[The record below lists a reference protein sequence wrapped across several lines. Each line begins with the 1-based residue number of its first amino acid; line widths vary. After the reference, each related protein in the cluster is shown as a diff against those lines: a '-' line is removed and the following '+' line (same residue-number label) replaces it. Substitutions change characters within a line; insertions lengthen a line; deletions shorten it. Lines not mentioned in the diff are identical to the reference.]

1 MLTLDHSKHFFSQL
15 ARVLGTKLPGSG
27 TAASFLA
34 TIKSWEKKG
43 EFAREELV
51 SSELL
56 PWLSSRDSQAHLSK
70 EEVVSRVQGQL
81 PPLGFLLNG
90 PPPGGALARE
100 SYSVEQDSTSG
111 KCLLVDD
118 YGVEVES
125 FDSEADA
132 REFARGSSTRYATH
146 STAGGE
152 HYREL
157 LITLPKNEAAG
168 PDERGANYFSGH
180 WTGIANVV
188 AHVRFDERLSL
199 EGRRVLFCQE
209 FQSDWHQ
216 EGRRRGYC
224 DDPPLTEEQQSRLD
238 ILLSA
243 KEQAGGVALSPQDEQ
258 DLAALSMLREQKAA
272 ELSRNGVAGGPYKK
286 SWPLVAFKEALLW
299 AALYGFDALAW
310 TKGEEHIK
318 RYSHLRKNADTI
330 QWIKLSENNY
340 LVNAFEH
347 GRDVVVRSG
356 MTVSDLVDALGET
369 AAAQIASSPFS
380 DGEITGAKLRVDDK
394 GMYGFYDHI
403 MPKIVDKYLKRWKT
417 KTNEIDILKDTKN
430 HWYVVP
436 ASEFHKGRV
445 PAGEKEWVVAS
456 ANGRR
461 DRSFH
466 DEEDALDR
474 ADFLNDTFAAH
485 GFYISEDMRSSLV
498 AGQPLFSASEIE
510 ESAPTEV
517 EITRERDSVE
527 RAYYGYSDGRSKG
540 LRVWISPDDF
550 LALAAPSLGGT
561 VEARAGR
568 MGAFDNEKFNGTD
581 YLPHL
586 QIERDGQVVDHEG
599 RARALVAKRSGVAK
613 IPVTISMY
621 RPVADVDGFP
631 KNLIPQKGGQPVEIK
646 GGRLVSKLSAPAS
659 ERAPRYSQENPAIPV
674 KESPEASAI
683 AAAITK
689 TMVGGAAV
697 RFEYIQFNR
706 AFFTPFG
713 GAWTDREST
722 FGVAELTEKEVLA
735 ALHDK
740 AQAYKIEK
748 EEYYANPDTRRR
760 SELSEEAG
768 VESGRTGVDGV
779 GAADANRN
787 RSHEDQD
794 GQRDVREDQTQGI
807 VGSTITD
814 PVQMV
819 EPVTDI
825 EKKYLGRNRSIGHL
839 TNRQAITE
847 LLLSGVTPSAREKLK
862 ERLHD
867 HVLGEY
873 GAVKFADID
882 ETIADLHGAG
892 IPYVYGRVD
901 GGNLGGLNDYR
912 GNHYDADADIKEIW
926 GKEYVAAARK
936 YGAVIGRDQGDEFK
950 EVWPNYT
957 RAEVEEIRA
966 DIEKNIRARADER
979 GLTDVFH
986 PKIKMPTGAL
996 YTAYGY
1002 VDAATTPEGK
1012 PAFRDMDREA
1022 DFLQKEM
1029 KITYEIEQAI
1039 ARGYVQLEGTKEYRQ
1054 KEEGD
1059 ELTELQQEMRIA
1071 EGSGEQRGPG
1081 VYNQDEHK
1089 PRDGSQGQGDTGAVE
1104 EDYGSSQVEVPSG
1117 ESSHGGIITVL
1128 PPWEIDD
1135 GLFPVSA
1142 AAPASPPKFTIE
1154 PLREKS
1160 ILVKGDSA
1168 TIFTRLEAAGIKASG
1183 VPNATHGGLTFAKKH
1198 EVAIRKALDVN
1209 EPSVS
1214 VIQEGFSHE
1223 MEPQKRAPAGIGN
1236 KNIQRGG
1243 EIPAAIT
1250 WENPTEAQ
1258 LEEEWKTE
1266 DLETLFFSGY
1276 PKPDQAL
1283 AYKRH
1288 WFANMSSFSKAE
1300 AVDPDDVKRELYIT
1314 DSDEQLAANI
1324 EHMNKNVPAVRA
1336 MLESG
1341 KAPMPLL
1348 IRKEGKLKV
1357 LGGRT
1362 RMSLAAMAGQEVKAL
1377 VIDDSKMREIFY
1389 PLRRADFLERGWSLF
1404 AFDKSEARQGVIDYI
1419 EGKTS
1424 ALPTMSVDANMPRE
1438 KVQLEIERL
1447 RKHLG
1452 APEDVATEQAMVES
1466 AQVKETPQ
1474 SLNSSAAELQ
1484 EGKIKDFG
1492 EKIGGAR
1499 KDLAE
1504 KGGARPKVAMKESG
1518 SPWRNRFKVMENGIN
1533 QGEWII
1539 ADTKSKSRWGNTMSQ
1554 KFSSEDEAQKAVPL
1568 FAVAAAFSAHQES
1581 DGKWEVYKKIG
1592 DRKRLKM
1599 TEKAFPSREEA
1610 MKYMAL
1616 NAEVLLETKTSF
1628 GEEILP
1634 VPEIAIR
1641 NGAARRTKDAT
1652 PEMFMEIFA
1661 PRAIEFGNWNNQEER
1676 QLIMNHAF
1684 DGLLD
1689 LSDVLGLPPKALMLD
1704 GDLAIAFGARGQGLV
1719 GAKAHYET
1727 GYGVINLTKMRGAGS
1742 LAHEW
1747 MHALDHYLARIDTK
1761 AKSEKVINKRGDKV
1775 YADQDK
1781 SRLFQSH
1788 GPSIGSA
1795 MRSELKE
1802 AYSNLIKG
1810 LLRKAEQYVE
1820 DSRVADEFLA
1830 KARQNLREK
1839 LDGVRNDLA
1848 DDLAAKYNWRKIKK
1862 GLYPAS
1868 AEQLAEFDLR
1878 AGLLVEGGDLETE
1891 YRYNKTE
1898 EEREG
1903 SAGKKMRRSALGA
1916 LMSGRHSNDTLDAIS
1931 AIYKA
1936 VRNRSGFAKE
1946 YSGPLDRVSAAMRG
1960 YRDRLKMFEEAK
1972 SGTEKTKTVPTNYAI
1987 EARKMDQARA
1997 GEYWSQPHEMVARA
2011 FAAYVEDKIAENGGQ
2026 SDFIVYRA
2034 HGGILLPM
2042 IDGFIARPYPEGKE
2056 RESINRA
2063 FDNFVSTVKIKATD
2077 KGVALYS
2084 KTGITTAS
2092 DRKYF
2097 DLAEDPEKNQAEL
2110 QRMVDDAAR
2119 EAGYTVGPVW
2129 HGTRRQFNTFAANK
2143 PLSAFGNPE
2152 GIYFTDDYREAE
2164 EWSMDVDGAKDD
2176 RSRVVKAY
2184 LKIEEGNGVV
2194 REKHGNKEYIVFTP
2208 EQVKSADIVVRDD
2221 ADNIIPLSQRF
2232 NPAESDIRHAKIS
2245 EQTGTTIG
2253 QVEAELRTFL
2263 GSGYDNLTALGKL
2276 RVVQSVAEL
2285 PRWENLL
2292 NMVAYHGSPHQF
2304 DKFSM
2309 EKIGTGE
2316 GVQAYGHGL
2325 YFSGAKEVAEYYRKT
2340 VPNKTNDELAQ
2351 YLKAHSSEA
2360 YDVIADVVGKQPDM
2374 GADDYFVG
2382 EMVRKLM
2389 TSVTARPMTI
2399 LGEDYLRV
2407 QRAVDSLPSLG
2418 QIYEVE
2424 LAPQE
2429 DEYLLWD
2436 KPLSEQSETVKT
2448 ALDKAVSGLENDDK
2462 YQGEFLRRGLGP
2474 DYVGGAIYRSIVA
2487 VYSIHDNDLNGV
2499 KMASEFLHRAGIRG
2513 IKYLDG
2519 DSRAK
2524 GEGNYNYVIFNDQ
2537 DVKITDLYSR
2547 SKQKIGG
2554 AYDPSTD
2561 TMFLVADGIA
2571 LGSAES
2577 VLFHEGFH
2585 RAKTRGDF
2593 QPIIDELGRLDKR
2606 AEKGGGKIEEWF
2618 IAARKS
2624 AQVEKGAPHYLEE
2637 IGAYAVQQYKTAPN
2651 VIKRWVEK
2659 LVAKVKA
2666 SLFSFFGIRVGKVD
2680 PAMLREIAASGLK
2693 SSNETA
2699 PIPSAEDSTPAF
2711 YRQFGIS
2718 EQEAKQ
2724 QYDAVV
2730 AKFRSKPL
2738 YHVTFTK
2745 NVDDIFAKG
2754 IMPLQTSNWI
2764 KAGSGTRY
2772 GNGEIFA
2779 FENYEDA
2786 ARWAARMDWDVNKET
2801 GSGKISIVRFG
2812 NNDSEEWTEDLSD
2825 PMSQAGSKGRWLKC
2839 DRMVSANLIIDAAPV
2854 TLGITKSLVAGNLEA
2869 PSSLWMKAPNGEP
2882 TRLNERQWVQT
2893 QTPAFKEWFGGSKV
2907 VDENGEPLV
2916 VHHGTGSDFSSFSP
2930 DRIGEIFKDDDRGFF
2945 FTTNTTHFN
2954 GHEDLVSAGGYAK
2967 RAASVTGGA
2976 PNIMPSFIS
2985 AKNPL
2990 VFDSKDYLDGFDGR
3004 DVVSFLESHSGKKDA
3019 LRDMDRGGHD
3029 AIMVIDRNPDLVHGP
3044 EVLVVAFDP
3053 NQIKSAI
3060 GNTGAFSPH
3069 SDDIRYS
3076 KEQVI
3081 EAAKAIY
3088 SKLEQVATVNFLGMK
3103 AQGVANFLAKQGV
3116 KKAEMEAVG
3125 LNEWLAAKK
3134 PTDKVTQAEL
3144 VDFIKANT
3152 VELEDVVLGGD
3163 KILKWGEW
3171 SDPNDDDYGE
3181 SFIDSSTGERIVKD
3195 SQENFTVYDAEGEI
3209 IKDGA
3214 VDLGKAKEIAA
3225 GVEEPTH
3232 FSQYTEPGA
3241 VEGSYR
3247 EMFVTAPGSSKTIG
3261 WTAKRLNAPD
3271 AGFNRWQIN
3280 DADGNRVTD
3289 IVGGSEGAAIRK
3301 AAENKGWQ
3309 DGHSQYSDVKNP
3321 IVRIRFNEVNA
3332 DGKRIL
3338 RIEEMQGPSKD
3349 NQAKMPGYLKENI
3362 YSLGVKRILAYAK
3375 ENNFDGVAL
3384 ATKPGRTAGET
3395 QADRYSLENQV
3406 DSIKWY
3412 AKDDGTYNISFVKNG
3427 KAHIAKNGA
3436 SAQELHGIVGKGL
3449 AEKIVV
3455 EAENEVA
3462 GVIAGLDLSV
3472 GGEGLKQLYDNQIPA
3487 ILEAYGKGKM
3497 ESLLSGAPF
3506 QVERKNQRTDEWETV
3521 AEVNSKEEG
3530 EKVAAEY
3537 QEARVSV
3544 GVKAMPY
3551 LPITA
3556 STPGSYPLYSGVSA
3570 TTRIFPCS
3578 IHTIYDT
3585 LTDFWDKET
3594 IDSLTSSGVL
3604 RIIQNQADLPGGNY
3618 KPSAMAW
3625 HGSPHQFN
3633 RFDLDAIGRG
3643 EGNQAFGWGL
3653 YFSQEKR
3660 VAEWYADHLTEEF
3673 KTLSIGDFTEDD
3685 LLAVAGGSLF
3695 KDAAAQMAKRVDQ
3708 ATTHEQKQRY
3718 VDEFKALIKT
3728 EIQNAADEIRKIEED
3743 PQRWHNPYLFTTP
3756 ADQIAALK
3764 DEIGRF
3770 EKIHNSVTPFNVK
3783 RTATKNIYRVALNP
3797 GKQHDRWL
3805 DWFKEIGPIDRQ
3817 RIYDQLKAEG
3827 LDNNEMARDFETL
3840 PKISGVALYY
3850 GLSRQ
3855 LGSKKDASLF
3865 LARAGFDGIRY
3876 HGEGNRKTGTYNYV
3890 VFHDSAVEVQEH
3902 TVLHSKSGLRVRGAY
3917 YPELQQSYLVAA
3929 NLTPETAPGV
3939 LLHEVGVHAGL
3950 RGMLGRTLYGECIT
3964 QTRRMLEEGDSEMLH
3979 AWARIPSVAAGKPA
3993 SIADAHLSSSRIIEE
4008 TIGYY
4013 VERPENYNTSLAQK
4027 IFSGIRTWA
4036 FRIGLPVRLKKEDL
4050 VSLAKAAVEDVAR
4063 NPQRLDRAFG
4073 VIPQQAAVAHSATDV
4088 DTPVFSVEQAS
4099 PFYSQLENHLVANLP
4114 EQTSPAQLRQ
4124 LLASWSQ
4131 EGRFSKE
4138 ELEWSGLVGWINE
4151 KEEEST
4157 PVLSRESVL
4166 GQLAA
4171 QRVMVSSV
4179 VKDEPTPVPPLL
4191 WQSHELA
4198 TSAEAMDFIPFIHRS
4213 SVVLGMWQ
4221 DLRYGYKVA
4230 HTDRGFILLNDQL
4243 DEIKSSGA
4251 GQNEHGY
4258 FTTFED
4264 AQEAATSDLAD
4275 RIDVVVA
4282 WSRRP
4287 EYKADAEG
4295 YHKMSLS
4302 IPHGAENI
4310 PFATARF
4317 GDRTMEDGRRTLFV
4331 RELEGQ
4337 GAAPLNGADGMLAM
4351 KRMILWAAENDYQ
4364 AIAWPTA
4371 AKSSDSSLYREGF
4384 SEEVNAYIH
4393 QWGSELSSS
4402 KLAEQGARPVEV
4414 HVFGV
4419 TSAMRDAA
4427 FAGQPLFSAEETRP
4441 EQKEPKGNSMSVK
4454 SQDRQEAV
4462 QRIKDAVDIVEIIG
4476 EHVKLTRA
4484 GANYKGL
4491 CPFHTEKTPSFTVN
4505 PERKT
4510 FRCFGCGEGGDAF
4523 DFMMRYHGMTFPEAV
4538 KELAARYNIPLPE
4551 VSHSP
4556 EELAKAKQRESLY
4569 LANEKAAGLF
4579 QGLLDDEQQ
4588 GQVARQYL
4596 AERDIPAEIISR
4608 FRIGFAPNRWD
4619 FLTTALAK
4627 EKISSETGKEAGL
4640 LAPRD
4645 KGGGFY
4651 DRFRNRVVFP
4661 ILNLTGKVIGFGGRI
4676 LGEGDPKYLNTPE
4689 TPIFDK
4695 GKNLFGLYQNREAI
4709 RQARQAL
4716 IVEGNFDMVSLV
4728 VHGVENVVA
4737 PLGTALTSSQIRTL
4751 RGYCDEACL
4760 IFDGDAAGV
4769 KAAMRAVPIFLAE
4782 QLPAKVVVLPD
4793 GHDPDTFI
4801 RAQGKDALLELVSQ
4815 AKPLSEFLFDEL
4827 VRQHGATIE
4836 GKSRIVSELR
4846 TIIDGLDDRDL
4857 QRTLFGVHFA
4867 EKLGIP
4873 PEQLLASLGGSK
4885 KPAAEAEEI
4894 PQAVARMA
4902 GQGESIAWPDLS
4914 RFGVRL
4920 GYSGSDRRSACL
4932 ALQVM
4937 DLEKM
4942 MTSVS
4947 DHSHIIFQEGLGID
4961 PLRLSAAE
4969 RGDVF
4974 LSSAKSASARLLKDL
4989 FPDFNLAS
4997 DIKPTLKSALF
5008 LPLDYWR
5015 QAPLTEY
5022 INEVYRLAAETG
5034 GDPLLSPDS
5043 FSQVLAAREG
5053 GVSPAQCAALYFT
5066 TGKGVVAPLGET
5078 PIAAASEILPME
5090 TPEPV
5095 TKEKVFPPL
5104 KSAGVE
5110 PAAAMV
5116 IKILRER
5123 LPVDSAK
5130 NMVTIDAK
5138 SGAQAHSSRVYTMV
5152 LGNIHD
5158 ELKKVKTTEDLRGA
5172 MERLR
5177 SKIRPAFGTA
5187 SKNSSPEEILFAQ
5200 QFLESVGQKA
5210 LGIVRDYEIILS
5222 WAEDRA
5228 KSQAEPKPAVNKV
5241 AKKPAAATP
5250 GRPVPKK
5257 IIRHGSDVRSGEAI
5271 TPQRLMDDFGFTA
5284 VKFDSLMKGPE
5295 RQALLNHAYEAF
5307 SDLAETTGLDRLA
5320 MSLQGSHS
5328 LLFSG
5333 KASHYAIHEAVLHL
5347 PIATKGGGLAHQ
5359 WAHAFQAVVAQSGKS
5374 SVFSG
5379 VNEAMTRTIIKAG
5392 ERRVVLEQDVKRL
5405 GEWSQALINYFGKR
5419 LPEDN
5424 KGVFLQK
5431 ARLQLVAVA
5440 KLETT
5445 PQLAMNEI
5453 SRLYSEF
5460 SPRAFNKKESD
5471 RLFGNIFWL
5480 HKASTER
5487 RTVSAL
5493 RPDLG
5498 YEHKDTQYFYNAK
5511 LLDKSRKQDLWAS
5524 QPELFARAFEAFVS
5538 DRMREQQ
5545 WRSDYLV
5552 YGVEA
5557 ERFADSAILG
5567 SNPYPTGTEREAI
5580 NQAIAG
5586 AVIAAS
5592 HLCFRQQ
5599 STHSS
5604 ANNMEKQSE
5613 EMSDAPKVRAAGV

>member
-15 ARVLGTKLPGSG
+15 ARVLGAKLPGSG

-43 EFAREELV
+43 EFAKEELA

-56 PWLSSRDSQAHLSK
+56 PWLSSLDSQTHLSK
-70 EEVVSRVQGQL
+70 EEVVSRAQEQL

-90 PPPGGALARE
+90 PPPGGALAQE

-132 REFARGSSTRYATH
+132 REFAHGSSTRYATH
-146 STAGGE
+146 STTGGE

-224 DDPPLTEEQQSRLD
+224 DDPPLAEEQQSRLD

-243 KEQAGGVALSPQDEQ
+243 KEQAGGIALSPQEEQ
-258 DLAALSMLREQKAA
+258 DLAALSMLREQKAV

-369 AAAQIASSPFS
+369 AATKIASSPFS

-430 HWYVVP
+430 HWYIVP
-436 ASEFHKGRV
+436 SSEFHKGRV

-461 DRSFH
+461 DHSFH
-466 DEEDALDR
+466 EEEDALDR

-485 GFYISEDMRSSLV
+485 GFYLSEDMRNSLV
-498 AGQPLFSASEIE
+498 TGQPLFSASEIE
-510 ESAPTEV
+510 ESAPAEV

-550 LALAAPSLGGT
+550 LALAPPSLEGT

-631 KNLIPQKGGQPVEIK
+631 KKLTPQQGGQPVEIK

-659 ERAPRYSQENPAIPV
+659 ERAPGSPMENSAIPV

-689 TMVGGAAV
+689 TMVGGAAI

-748 EEYYANPDTRRR
+748 EEYYADPDTGRR

-768 VESGRTGVDGV
+768 VESGRTGVAGV
-779 GAADANRN
+779 EASDANRN

-794 GQRDVREDQTQGI
+794 GQRDVREDQAREI

-814 PVQMV
+814 PAQMV
-819 EPVTDI
+819 EPVTDM
-825 EKKYLGRNRSIGHL
+825 EKKYLGRNLSIGHL

-847 LLLSGVTPSAREKLK
+847 LLLSGVTPEAREKLK

-882 ETIADLHGAG
+882 ETITDLHNAG

-901 GGNLGGLNDYR
+901 GGNLGGLNDHH

-926 GKEYVAAARK
+926 GKEYVAAVRK

-950 EVWPNYT
+950 EIWPNYS
-957 RAEVEEIRA
+957 RAEVVEIRA
-966 DIEKNIRARADER
+966 DIEKNIRAKVDER

-1002 VDAATTPEGK
+1002 VDAATTPEGT

-1022 DFLQKEM
+1022 DFIQKEM

-1059 ELTELQQEMRIA
+1059 ELTELQQETWIA
-1071 EGSGEQRGPG
+1071 EGRGEQRGPG
-1081 VYNQDEHK
+1081 VYYQDEHK
-1089 PRDGSQGQGDTGAVE
+1089 PGDGDQGQGNIEAVGENHSSAQANREPKNGGLIRADNTPVQFAPVAYTSVEVKIVHGEWTLAVGPPGTEKKEYLAETENGTRLGRLLVYREANGQGFDISDIGVVDAAQRRGIATTLVDAAFADTGSAKFTVSTGMTGDGLKFFGSYGVEMENGVRVVVNRSAV
-1104 EDYGSSQVEVPSG
+1104 DSG
-1117 ESSHGGIITVL
+1117 E
-1128 PPWEIDD
+1128 DD
-1135 GLFPVSA
+1135 K
-1142 AAPASPPKFTIE
+1142 APATIIGEKPTQEPIDAVMSP
-1154 PLREKS
+1154 
-1160 ILVKGDSA
+1160 A
-1168 TIFTRLEAAGIKASG
+1168 TIS
-1183 VPNATHGGLTFAKKH
+1183 
-1198 EVAIRKALDVN
+1198 
-1209 EPSVS
+1209 
-1214 VIQEGFSHE
+1214 
-1223 MEPQKRAPAGIGN
+1223 
-1236 KNIQRGG
+1236 
-1243 EIPAAIT
+1243 
-1250 WENPTEAQ
+1250 
-1258 LEEEWKTE
+1258 
-1266 DLETLFFSGY
+1266 
-1276 PKPDQAL
+1276 
-1283 AYKRH
+1283 
-1288 WFANMSSFSKAE
+1288 
-1300 AVDPDDVKRELYIT
+1300 
-1314 DSDEQLAANI
+1314 
-1324 EHMNKNVPAVRA
+1324 
-1336 MLESG
+1336 
-1341 KAPMPLL
+1341 
-1348 IRKEGKLKV
+1348 
-1357 LGGRT
+1357 
-1362 RMSLAAMAGQEVKAL
+1362 
-1377 VIDDSKMREIFY
+1377 
-1389 PLRRADFLERGWSLF
+1389 
-1404 AFDKSEARQGVIDYI
+1404 
-1419 EGKTS
+1419 
-1424 ALPTMSVDANMPRE
+1424 
-1438 KVQLEIERL
+1438 
-1447 RKHLG
+1447 
-1452 APEDVATEQAMVES
+1452 
-1466 AQVKETPQ
+1466 
-1474 SLNSSAAELQ
+1474 
-1484 EGKIKDFG
+1484 DFG

-1499 KDLAE
+1499 KDYATKMAEAKKENIAVAPLSKSWPLPNYENMLKNGADPYVVGFARAAREEIPSKPQGWRVGSWAENVESLRDFTEKLVSGEFEKEKLLAAMPPSLRDSVGFRAE
-1504 KGGARPKVAMKESG
+1504 MYAKLGHKTALAGIKVGFTHYNLYHDQKNVSLWEVTKPRKATAFSNMPETLAKGG
-1518 SPWRNRFKVMENGIN
+1518 
-1533 QGEWII
+1533 
-1539 ADTKSKSRWGNTMSQ
+1539 T
-1554 KFSSEDEAQKAVPL
+1554 
-1568 FAVAAAFSAHQES
+1568 
-1581 DGKWEVYKKIG
+1581 
-1592 DRKRLKM
+1592 
-1599 TEKAFPSREEA
+1599 REEA
-1610 MKYMAL
+1610 IANFISVYESLDASPAARGRQTKFEIYRYRGKTGAWIGKKVGKDYVDL
-1616 NAEVLLETKTSF
+1616 KRFDDTIAAREYLRGNQETLESLLEKAKY
-1628 GEEILP
+1628 
-1634 VPEIAIR
+1634 VPNE
-1641 NGAARRTKDAT
+1641 RRDANRERVGPERASGNVT
-1652 PEMFMEIFA
+1652 PEMFTEAFGF
-1661 PRAIEFGNWNNQEER
+1661 RGVEFGNWVSDKGER
-1676 QLIMNHAF
+1676 QQHLNMAYDSF
-1684 DGLLD
+1684 AD
-1689 LSDVLGLPPKALMLD
+1689 LADVLGIPTQ
-1704 GDLAIAFGARGQGLV
+1704 AISLNGELGLAFGARGKG
-1719 GAKAHYET
+1719 GAHAAAAHYEPDRV
-1727 GYGVINLTKMRGAGS
+1727 VINLTRKQGAGS
-1742 LAHEW
+1742 LGHEW
-1747 MHALDHYLARIDTK
+1747 FHGADNYFSRQRGDLSGFISDKPYQGLSDSTRPEVLHAFKSVSEAIAKTELKKRSLQLDKKRSTPYWSTGIEMAARSFENYIIDRLAEQGFTNDYLA
-1761 AKSEKVINKRGDKV
+1761 N
-1775 YADQDK
+1775 
-1781 SRLFQSH
+1781 
-1788 GPSIGSA
+1788 
-1795 MRSELKE
+1795 
-1802 AYSNLIKG
+1802 IKG
-1810 LLRKAEQYVE
+1810 EH
-1820 DSRVADEFLA
+1820 EFL
-1830 KARQNLREK
+1830 K
-1839 LDGVRNDLA
+1839 DLA
-1848 DDLAAKYNWRKIKK
+1848 TILFTGDGTETAAD
-1862 GLYPAS
+1862 LYPYLTDNEKPGVSEAFRNLF
-1868 AEQLAEFDLR
+1868 A
-1878 AGLLVEGGDLETE
+1878 
-1891 YRYNKTE
+1891 
-1898 EEREG
+1898 
-1903 SAGKKMRRSALGA
+1903 
-1916 LMSGRHSNDTLDAIS
+1916 TL
-1931 AIYKA
+1931 
-1936 VRNRSGFAKE
+1936 
-1946 YSGPLDRVSAAMRG
+1946 
-1960 YRDRLKMFEEAK
+1960 
-1972 SGTEKTKTVPTNYAI
+1972 KTKQTI
-1987 EARKMDQARA
+1987 
-1997 GEYWSQPHEMVARA
+1997 
-2011 FAAYVEDKIAENGGQ
+2011 
-2026 SDFIVYRA
+2026 
-2034 HGGILLPM
+2034 
-2042 IDGFIARPYPEGKE
+2042 
-2056 RESINRA
+2056 
-2063 FDNFVSTVKIKATD
+2063 
-2077 KGVALYS
+2077 KGVALY
-2084 KTGITTAS
+2084 
-2092 DRKYF
+2092 
-2097 DLAEDPEKNQAEL
+2097 EKG
-2110 QRMVDDAAR
+2110 VDY
-2119 EAGYTVGPVW
+2119 E
-2129 HGTRRQFNTFAANK
+2129 RR
-2143 PLSAFGNPE
+2143 
-2152 GIYFTDDYREAE
+2152 
-2164 EWSMDVDGAKDD
+2164 
-2176 RSRVVKAY
+2176 
-2184 LKIEEGNGVV
+2184 IE
-2194 REKHGNKEYIVFTP
+2194 KLTP
-2208 EQVKSADIVVRDD
+2208 EQQENTDSAARDAVAYLRGLPGTLLGNRIAKSFQDHSKTEILGQQIESVDDLAIVGQIFRNPSFETNRYIFVRDGVVVHTTGVTSRLPGSCAAFAGRELSLADGIKQLNAMLEKSGADGFYMLHNHPGGNPKPSDNDIQLTQTIGLSFVGIFKGHVIINHDSYATIVGFDVQEKPLPKSSDRYGHNEPSLPHPLLGAKIISADMLAEAAARLEREKDTFQLVSIAGSNGEVGGIMDVPISSVRGR
-2221 ADNIIPLSQRF
+2221 NPLR
-2232 NPAESDIRHAKIS
+2232 
-2245 EQTGTTIG
+2245 
-2253 QVEAELRTFL
+2253 
-2263 GSGYDNLTALGKL
+2263 LTA
-2276 RVVQSVAEL
+2276 
-2285 PRWENLL
+2285 
-2292 NMVAYHGSPHQF
+2292 
-2304 DKFSM
+2304 
-2309 EKIGTGE
+2309 
-2316 GVQAYGHGL
+2316 
-2325 YFSGAKEVAEYYRKT
+2325 
-2340 VPNKTNDELAQ
+2340 
-2351 YLKAHSSEA
+2351 
-2360 YDVIADVVGKQPDM
+2360 
-2374 GADDYFVG
+2374 
-2382 EMVRKLM
+2382 MVRK
-2389 TSVTARPMTI
+2389 
-2399 LGEDYLRV
+2399 
-2407 QRAVDSLPSLG
+2407 
-2418 QIYEVE
+2418 
-2424 LAPQE
+2424 
-2429 DEYLLWD
+2429 
-2436 KPLSEQSETVKT
+2436 
-2448 ALDKAVSGLENDDK
+2448 
-2462 YQGEFLRRGLGP
+2462 F
-2474 DYVGGAIYRSIVA
+2474 
-2487 VYSIHDNDLNGV
+2487 
-2499 KMASEFLHRAGIRG
+2499 
-2513 IKYLDG
+2513 
-2519 DSRAK
+2519 SRAT
-2524 GEGNYNYVIFNDQ
+2524 GSSMVFAVNVPESTGINFEAAIRSNILH
-2537 DVKITDLYSR
+2537 DVHM
-2547 SKQKIGG
+2547 Q
-2554 AYDPSTD
+2554 
-2561 TMFLVADGIA
+2561 
-2571 LGSAES
+2571 
-2577 VLFHEGFH
+2577 
-2585 RAKTRGDF
+2585 
-2593 QPIIDELGRLDKR
+2593 
-2606 AEKGGGKIEEWF
+2606 GGGSLANNGINPEDGME
-2618 IAARKS
+2618 AGRKVGVGFS
-2624 AQVEKGAPHYLEE
+2624 VRE
-2637 IGAYAVQQYKTAPN
+2637 PN
-2651 VIKRWVEK
+2651 
-2659 LVAKVKA
+2659 
-2666 SLFSFFGIRVGKVD
+2666 
-2680 PAMLREIAASGLK
+2680 
-2693 SSNETA
+2693 
-2699 PIPSAEDSTPAF
+2699 
-2711 YRQFGIS
+2711 
-2718 EQEAKQ
+2718 
-2724 QYDAVV
+2724 
-2730 AKFRSKPL
+2730 
-2738 YHVTFTK
+2738 
-2745 NVDDIFAKG
+2745 
-2754 IMPLQTSNWI
+2754 
-2764 KAGSGTRY
+2764 
-2772 GNGEIFA
+2772 
-2779 FENYEDA
+2779 
-2786 ARWAARMDWDVNKET
+2786 
-2801 GSGKISIVRFG
+2801 
-2812 NNDSEEWTEDLSD
+2812 
-2825 PMSQAGSKGRWLKC
+2825 
-2839 DRMVSANLIIDAAPV
+2839 DR
-2854 TLGITKSLVAGNLEA
+2854 T
-2869 PSSLWMKAPNGEP
+2869 
-2882 TRLNERQWVQT
+2882 
-2893 QTPAFKEWFGGSKV
+2893 
-2907 VDENGEPLV
+2907 
-2916 VHHGTGSDFSSFSP
+2916 
-2930 DRIGEIFKDDDRGFF
+2930 
-2945 FTTNTTHFN
+2945 
-2954 GHEDLVSAGGYAK
+2954 
-2967 RAASVTGGA
+2967 
-2976 PNIMPSFIS
+2976 
-2985 AKNPL
+2985 
-2990 VFDSKDYLDGFDGR
+2990 VF
-3004 DVVSFLESHSGKKDA
+3004 
-3019 LRDMDRGGHD
+3019 
-3029 AIMVIDRNPDLVHGP
+3029 
-3044 EVLVVAFDP
+3044 
-3053 NQIKSAI
+3053 
-3060 GNTGAFSPH
+3060 
-3069 SDDIRYS
+3069 
-3076 KEQVI
+3076 
-3081 EAAKAIY
+3081 
-3088 SKLEQVATVNFLGMK
+3088 SKLEQVAKTNFLGMK
-3103 AQGVANFLAKQGV
+3103 AQGVMGFLGKHGV
-3116 KKAEMEAVG
+3116 KKTEMEAVG
-3125 LNEWLAAKK
+3125 LVEWLSAKK

-3144 VDFIKANT
+3144 VGFVRANT
-3152 VELEDVVLGGD
+3152 LELEDVVLGENELGD
-3163 KILKWGEW
+3163 KAIEQRFKAVGLSIEKEMGGDVIVVDSEGDIVEPENLEKDHPDLYRLAIEYEGRN
-3171 SDPNDDDYGE
+3171 SDNVM
-3181 SFIDSSTGERIVKD
+3181 R
-3195 SQENFTVYDAEGEI
+3195 
-3209 IKDGA
+3209 
-3214 VDLGKAKEIAA
+3214 
-3225 GVEEPTH
+3225 EPTATH

-3247 EMFVTAPGSSKTIG
+3247 ELFVTAPSIKDDGFTITWNTG
-3261 WTAKRLNAPD
+3261 EKEKFDSRANLQEEVARKYGMISDWAVENYIDKNLV
-3271 AGFNRWQIN
+3271 NR
-3280 DADGNRVTD
+3280 T
-3289 IVGGSEGAAIRK
+3289 
-3301 AAENKGWQ
+3301 WQ

-3321 IVRIRFNEVNA
+3321 VVRIRFNEVNA
-3332 DGKRIL
+3332 DGKRLL
-3338 RIEEMQGPSKD
+3338 RIEEMQGPTPD
-3349 NQAKMPGYLKENI
+3349 NQAKMPKHLRENI
-3362 YSLGVKRILAYAK
+3362 YQLGMKRILAYAK
-3375 ENNFDGVAL
+3375 ENGFDGVAL
-3384 ATKPGRTAGET
+3384 ATKPGMTAGET
-3395 QADRYSLENQV
+3395 QVDRYSLENQV
-3406 DSIKWY
+3406 DSIDVIHNGY
-3412 AKDDGTYNISFVKNG
+3412 PGAEGTYDING
-3427 KAHIAKNGA
+3427 EKDGSMVVSKT
-3436 SAQELHGIVGKGL
+3436 GITRDKL
-3449 AEKIVV
+3449 
-3455 EAENEVA
+3455 A
-3462 GVIAGLDLSV
+3462 GVIGKDLAARAVKEIAPGLSSTYSGLDLRV
-3472 GGEGLKQLYDNQIPA
+3472 GGDGLKQLYDTTLPA
-3487 ILEAYGKGKM
+3487 MLEAYGKGKM
-3497 ESLLSGAPF
+3497 MDISVIDFTGGGLDADQAAYLG
-3506 QVERKNQRTDEWETV
+3506 WEPKTY
-3521 AEVNSKEEG
+3521 S
-3530 EKVAAEY
+3530 
-3537 QEARVSV
+3537 Q
-3544 GVKAMPY
+3544 PY
-3551 LPITA
+3551 LPLTNA
-3556 STPGSYPLYSGVSA
+3556 PGSYPLYSGDSTITKSSLTSA
-3570 TTRIFPCS
+3570 NSIQTT
-3578 IHTIYDT
+3578 YNA
-3585 LTDFWDKET
+3585 LAKFWNQAT
-3594 IDSLTSSGVL
+3594 IDSLVNTGIL
-3604 RIIQNQADLPGGNY
+3604 RIVQDQSELPGGSY
-3618 KPSAMAW
+3618 RPSAMAW

-3633 RFDLDAIGRG
+3633 QFNLDAIGRG

-3653 YFSQEKR
+3653 YFSAEKR

-3673 KTLSIGDFTEDD
+3673 KDISIGKFTEDD
-3685 LLAVAGGSLF
+3685 LLVVGGGSLF
-3695 KDAAAQMAKRVDQ
+3695 KDAAAQMAKRLDR
-3708 ATTHEQKQRY
+3708 ATTPEQKQRH
-3718 VDEFKALIKT
+3718 VDEFKALIKVGIKT
-3728 EIQNAADEIRKIEED
+3728 ATDEIRKLEEA
-3743 PQRWHNPYLFTTP
+3743 PGKWHNPYLFTTP
-3756 ADQIAALK
+3756 ADQMEAL
-3764 DEIGRF
+3764 EEELSRLSA
-3770 EKIHNSVTPFNVK
+3770 IHDAVTPDNVK
-3783 RTATKNIYRVALNP
+3783 KTSAKNIYRVALNP

-3805 DWFKEIGPIDRQ
+3805 DWFEAINPVDRRRIIDH
-3817 RIYDQLKAEG
+3817 LKTEG
-3827 LDNNEMARDFETL
+3827 LDDTELTKEFEAEPRTTG
-3840 PKISGVALYY
+3840 IALYY
-3850 GLSRQ
+3850 GLSEQ
-3855 LGSKKDASLF
+3855 FGSKKDASLF
-3865 LARAGFDGIRY
+3865 LSRAGFDGVRY
-3876 HGEGNRKTGTYNYV
+3876 PAEGNRSTGIHNYV
-3890 VFHDSAVEVQEH
+3890 VFDDRAVEVREH
-3902 TVLHSKSGLRVRGAY
+3902 TVRHSRKGLRIRGAY
-3917 YPELQQSYLVAA
+3917 YEDLHRSYLVASH
-3929 NLTPETAPGV
+3929 LTPETAPGV
-3939 LLHEVGVHAGL
+3939 LLHEVGVHTGL
-3950 RGMLGRTLYGECIT
+3950 QGMLGEKLYNECIDQARGML
-3964 QTRRMLEEGDSEMLH
+3964 EEKDPEMLH
-3979 AWARIPSVAAGKPA
+3979 AWARIPSVSAGKPKK
-3993 SIADAHLSSSRIIEE
+3993 IDQAHLSPTHIIEE
-4008 TIGYY
+4008 AIGYY
-4013 VERPENYNTSLAQK
+4013 VERPENHNTSLAKK

-4036 FRIGLPVRLKKEDL
+4036 FRMGLPVRLKKEDL
-4050 VSLAKAAVEDVAR
+4050 VSLAKAGVIAVAR
-4063 NPQRLDRAFG
+4063 NPQRFKDAAKGAAAQAPTERRRVA
-4073 VIPQQAAVAHSATDV
+4073 PQLSPQADIS
-4088 DTPVFSVEQAS
+4088 FSVEQAS

-4151 KEEEST
+4151 KEEKST
-4157 PVLSRESVL
+4157 PVLSRDSVL

-4287 EYKADAEG
+4287 EYKAGVEG
-4295 YHKMSLS
+4295 YHKISLS

-4310 PFATARF
+4310 PLATARF
-4317 GDRTMEDGRRTLFV
+4317 GDRTMDDGRRTLFI

-4337 GAAPLNGADGMLAM
+4337 GGASSLNGADGMLAM

-4371 AKSSDSSLYREGF
+4371 AKSSDSILYGEGL
-4384 SEEVNAYIH
+4384 SEDVSSYIH

-4402 KLAEQGARPVEV
+4402 KLAEQGARPEEV

-4427 FAGQPLFSAEETRP
+4427 FAGQPLFSAEETRQEP
-4441 EQKEPKGNSMSVK
+4441 KEPKGNSMSAK

-4538 KELAARYNIPLPE
+4538 KELAARYNIPLPD

-4569 LANEKAAGLF
+4569 LANEKASVLF
-4579 QGLLDDEQQ
+4579 QGLLDDAQQ
-4588 GQVARQYL
+4588 GEAARQYL
-4596 AERDIPAEIISR
+4596 AEREIPAEIISR
-4608 FRIGFAPNRWD
+4608 FRIGFAPDRWD

-4640 LAPRD
+4640 LAPRE
-4645 KGGGFY
+4645 KSGGFY

-4661 ILNLTGKVIGFGGRI
+4661 ILNLTGKVVGFGGRI

-4709 RQARQAL
+4709 RQARQGL
-4716 IVEGNFDMVSLV
+4716 IVEGNFDMISLV

-4836 GKSRIVSELR
+4836 GKSRVVSELR

-4885 KPAAEAEEI
+4885 KPAAEAGEI

-4920 GYSGSDRRSACL
+4920 GYSGADRRSACL
-4932 ALQVM
+4932 ALQVL

-4989 FPDFNLAS
+4989 FPDFNLES
-4997 DIKPTLKSALF
+4997 DIRTTLKSALF

-5053 GVSPAQCAALYFT
+5053 GVSPSQCAALYFT
-5066 TGKGVVAPLGET
+5066 TGKGVVATLGDT
-5078 PIAAASEILPME
+5078 PIAAAEDILPME
-5090 TPEPV
+5090 TLEPV

-5123 LPVDSAK
+5123 LPVDSTK

-5138 SGAQAHSSRVYTMV
+5138 SGAQAHSPRVYTMV

-5177 SKIRPAFGTA
+5177 SKIRPAFGTD
-5187 SKNSSPEEILFAQ
+5187 SKNSSPQELLFAQ

-5222 WAEDRA
+5222 WAEDRV
-5228 KSQAEPKPAVNKV
+5228 KSQAEPKPTTNKM

-5271 TPQRLMDDFGFTA
+5271 TLQRLMDDFGFSA

-5307 SDLAETTGLDRLA
+5307 SDLAETTGLDRRA

-5333 KASHYAIHEAVLHL
+5333 KAIHYAVHEAVLHL

-5379 VNEAMTRTIIKAG
+5379 VNETMTRTIIKAG

-5419 LPEDN
+5419 LPEDS
-5424 KGVFLQK
+5424 KGVFAQK
-5431 ARLQLVAVA
+5431 ARRQLVAVA

-5445 PQLAMNEI
+5445 PQLAMNDI

-5480 HKASTER
+5480 HKASTEL

-5524 QPELFARAFEAFVS
+5524 QPELFARAFEAFIS
-5538 DRMREQQ
+5538 DRMSEQQ

-5557 ERFADSAILG
+5557 ERFADPAILG
-5567 SNPYPTGTEREAI
+5567 ANPYPTGAERGAI

-5592 HLCFRQQ
+5592 HLCFHQQ
-5599 STHSS
+5599 STQPSS
-5604 ANNMEKQSE
+5604 NNMEKQSE
-5613 EMSDAPKVRAAGV
+5613 EMSDAPKVRAAGM